1 MATFKTVLGQM
12 RADGTRN
19 VKIRIVNRSSNTL
32 VSTSMYVTSKQL
44 TRSGQIKDY
53 QVLDACEAIIR
64 QWRGTVVKLGSAAD
78 TLSAKDLAHILKN
91 AEVDIFRLNFI
102 EHIREVAKTKHGQTS
117 HNYCVMAKSLERFS
131 RNLDVNDI
139 TPQLLKNYE
148 QWLRDTGISPGT
160 ITQYMTLVRSA
171 HNAARL
177 QYNDEEAGVTR
188 IPRQPF
194 NRYKIPQAPAP
205 APRGVDLEV
214 LQAIVDLEDEP
225 SVKSRRNIAHDC
237 FVLSFALGGMNYA
250 DIYSL
255 PFDALKGD
263 YIEYNRQKTRD
274 ARADNALYR
283 VKVIDEIR
291 PLLTRY
297 RDPAKKR
304 LFRFYSHYTTLN
316 SFRESICFGMSCIE
330 KIVPYKRHYTFYAAR
345 HTYASL
351 AYNVAK
357 IDKYTVHE
365 LLNHSD
371 KEMKITDRYIERDWQ
386 PLFDAHERIVR
397 LIKWL

>member
-1 MATFKTVLGQM
+1 MATFKTILGQL

-19 VKIRIVNRSSNTL
+19 VKIRIVAGKTNTL

-53 QVLDACEAIIR
+53 QVLDACNAIISK
-64 QWRGTVVKLGSAAD
+64 WRDTIVKLGSAASL
-78 TLSAKDLAHILKN
+78 LSAKDLAHILKN

-102 EHIREVAKTKHGQTS
+102 EHIREVAKTKRGQTS
-117 HNYCVMAKSLERFS
+117 RNYCVMARSLERFS

-148 QWLRDTGISPGT
+148 QWLRDADISPGT

-194 NRYKIPQAPAP
+194 AKYKIPQPPVPVA
-205 APRGVDLEV
+205 RGVDLGT
-214 LQAIVDLEDEP
+214 LQAIIDLEDEP
-225 SVKSRRNIAHDC
+225 SVKSRRNIARDC
-237 FVLSFALGGMNYA
+237 FALSFALGGMNYA
-250 DIYSL
+250 DIYAL
-255 PFDALKGD
+255 PYDALKGD

-274 ARADNALYR
+274 ARADDALYR

-357 IDKYTVHE
+357 IDKYMVHE

-386 PLFDAHERIVR
+386 RLFDAHTKIVE
-397 LIKWL
+397 LIKW

>member
-1 MATFKTVLGQM
+1 MATFKTTLGQL

-19 VKIRIVNRSSNTL
+19 VKIRIVAGKTNTL
-32 VSTSMYVTSKQL
+32 VSTANYVTSKQL

-78 TLSAKDLAHILKN
+78 ALSAKELAHILKN

-102 EHIREVAKTKHGQTS
+102 EHIREVAKTKRGQTS
-117 HNYCVMAKSLERFS
+117 RNYCVMARSLERFS

-160 ITQYMTLVRSA
+160 ITQYMTLVRAA

-194 NRYKIPQAPAP
+194 NRYKIPQAPLP

-214 LQAIVDLEDEP
+214 LQAIIDLEDEP
-225 SVKSRRNIAHDC
+225 SVKSRRNIARDC

-274 ARADNALYR
+274 ARADDALYR
-283 VKVIDEIR
+283 VKVVDEIR

-304 LFRFYSHYTTLN
+304 LFRFYSHYTSLN
-316 SFRESICFGMSCIE
+316 SFRESICFGMMCIE
-330 KIVPYKRHYTFYAAR
+330 KVIPYKRHYTFYAAR

-371 KEMKITDRYIERDWQ
+371 NEMKITDRYIERDWQ
-386 PLFDAHERIVR
+386 RLFDAHTKIVE
-397 LIKWL
+397 LIKW

>member
-1 MATFKTVLGQM
+1 MATFKTILGQL

-19 VKIRIVNRSSNTL
+19 VKIRIVAGKSNTL

-53 QVLDACEAIIR
+53 QVLDACNAIISK
-64 QWRGTVVKLGSAAD
+64 WRDTIVKLGSAAIL
-78 TLSAKDLAHILKN
+78 LSAKDLAHILKN

-102 EHIREVAKTKHGQTS
+102 EHIREVAKTKRGQTS
-117 HNYCVMAKSLERFS
+117 RNYCVMARSLERFS

-188 IPRQPF
+188 VPRQPF
-194 NRYKIPQAPAP
+194 AKYKIPQPPVPVA
-205 APRGVDLEV
+205 RGVDLET
-214 LQAIVDLEDEP
+214 LQAIIDLEDEP

-274 ARADNALYR
+274 ARADDALYR

-371 KEMKITDRYIERDWQ
+371 NEMRITDRYIERDWQ
-386 PLFDAHERIVR
+386 RLFDAHTKIVE
-397 LIKWL
+397 LIKW

>member
-19 VKIRIVNRSSNTL
+19 VKIRIVAGKTNTL
-32 VSTSMYVTSKQL
+32 VSTAMYVTSKQL

-53 QVLDACEAIIR
+53 QVLDACNAIISK
-64 QWRGTVVKLGSAAD
+64 WRDTIVKLGSAASL
-78 TLSAKDLAHILKN
+78 LSAKDLAHILKN

-102 EHIREVAKTKHGQTS
+102 EHIREVAKTKRGQTS
-117 HNYCVMAKSLERFS
+117 RNYCVMARSLERFS

-148 QWLRDTGISPGT
+148 QWLRDADISPGT

-194 NRYKIPQAPAP
+194 AKYKIPQPPVPVA
-205 APRGVDLEV
+205 RGVDLET
-214 LQAIVDLEDEP
+214 LQAIIDLEDEP
-225 SVKSRRNIAHDC
+225 SVKSRRNIARDC
-237 FVLSFALGGMNYA
+237 FALSFALGGMNYA

-274 ARADNALYR
+274 ARADDALYR

-291 PLLTRY
+291 PLLIRY

-330 KIVPYKRHYTFYAAR
+330 KILPYKRHYTFYAAR

-386 PLFDAHERIVR
+386 RLFDAHERIVR
-397 LIKWL
+397 LVKWL

>member
-1 MATFKTVLGQM
+1 MATFKKTLGQM

-19 VKIRIVNRSSNTL
+19 VKIRIVARKTNTL
-32 VSTSMYVTSKQL
+32 VSTAMYVTSKQV
-44 TRSGQIKDY
+44 TRGGQIKDA
-53 QVLDACEAIIR
+53 QVLDACDTIIR
-64 QWRGTVVKLGSAAD
+64 KWRDTVAKLGGAAD
-78 TLSAKDLAHILKN
+78 VLSAKDLAHILKN
-91 AEVDIFRLNFI
+91 AEVDVFRLDFI
-102 EHIREVAKTKHGQTS
+102 ELIREVAKTKRGQTS

-139 TPQLLKNYE
+139 TPQFLKNYE

-194 NRYKIPQAPAP
+194 AKYKIPQPPVPVA
-205 APRGVDLEV
+205 RGVDLET
-214 LQAIVDLEDEP
+214 LQAIIDLEDEP
-225 SVKSRRNIAHDC
+225 SVKSRRNLAHDC

-250 DIYSL
+250 DIYAL
-255 PFDALKGD
+255 PYDALKGD
-263 YIEYNRQKTRD
+263 FIEYNRQKTRD
-274 ARADNALYR
+274 ARADDALYR
-283 VKVIDEIR
+283 VNVIDEIR

-304 LFRFYSHYTTLN
+304 LFRFYSHYTTLK
-316 SFRESICFGMSCIE
+316 SFRESICFGMEGIE
-330 KIVPYKRHYTFYAAR
+330 RAVPYKRHYTFYAAR

-371 KEMKITDRYIERDWQ
+371 NEMKITDRYIERDWQ
-386 PLFDAHERIVR
+386 RLFDAHERIVR
-397 LIKWL
+397 LIKW

>member
-1 MATFKTVLGQM
+1 MATFKTILGQL

-19 VKIRIVNRSSNTL
+19 VKIRIVAGKTNTL
-32 VSTSMYVTSKQL
+32 VSTAMYVTSKQI

-53 QVLDACEAIIR
+53 QVLDACNAIISK
-64 QWRGTVVKLGSAAD
+64 WRDTIVKLGSAASL
-78 TLSAKDLAHILKN
+78 LSAKDLAHILKN

-102 EHIREVAKTKHGQTS
+102 EHIREVAKTKRGQTS
-117 HNYCVMAKSLERFS
+117 HNYCVMARSLERFS

-139 TPQLLKNYE
+139 TPQLLKTYE
-148 QWLRDTGISPGT
+148 QWLRDADISPGT

-171 HNAARL
+171 HNAARF

-194 NRYKIPQAPAP
+194 AKYKIPQPPAP
-205 APRGVDLEV
+205 AARGVDLET
-214 LQAIVDLEDEP
+214 LQAIIDLDDEP
-225 SVKSRRNIAHDC
+225 SANSRRNLAHDC

-250 DIYSL
+250 DIYAL

-263 YIEYNRQKTRD
+263 YIEYNRQKTRE
-274 ARADNALYR
+274 ARVDNALYR

-304 LFRFYSHYTTLN
+304 LFRFYTHYTTLN
-316 SFRESICFGMSCIE
+316 SFRESICFGMACI
-330 KIVPYKRHYTFYAAR
+330 KKAIPYKRHYTFYAAR

>member
-19 VKIRIVNRSSNTL
+19 VKIRIVAGKTNTL
-32 VSTSMYVTSKQL
+32 VSTAMYVTSKQL

-53 QVLDACEAIIR
+53 QVLDACNAIISK
-64 QWRGTVVKLGSAAD
+64 WRDTIVKLGSAASL
-78 TLSAKDLAHILKN
+78 LSAKDLAHILKN

-102 EHIREVAKTKHGQTS
+102 EHIREVAKTKRGQTS
-117 HNYCVMAKSLERFS
+117 RNYCVMARSLERFS

-194 NRYKIPQAPAP
+194 NRYKIPQPPVPVA
-205 APRGVDLEV
+205 RGVDLEA
-214 LQAIVDLEDEP
+214 LQAIIDLEDEP
-225 SVKSRRNIAHDC
+225 SVKSRRNLAHDC

-250 DIYSL
+250 DIYAL
-255 PFDALKGD
+255 PYDALKGD

-274 ARADNALYR
+274 ARADDALYR

-291 PLLTRY
+291 PLLIRY

-371 KEMKITDRYIERDWQ
+371 DEMKITDRYIERDWQ
-386 PLFDAHERIVR
+386 RLFDAHEKIVK
-397 LIKWL
+397 LVKL

>member
-1 MATFKTVLGQM
+1 MATFKTTLGQI

-19 VKIRIVNRSSNTL
+19 VKIRIVARKTNTL
-32 VSTSMYVTSKQL
+32 VSTAMYVTSKQV
-44 TRSGQIKDY
+44 TRGGQIKDA
-53 QVLDACEAIIR
+53 QVLDACDTIIR
-64 QWRGTVVKLGSAAD
+64 KWRDTVAKLGGAAD
-78 TLSAKDLAHILKN
+78 VLSAKELAHILKN
-91 AEVDIFRLNFI
+91 AEVDVFRLDFM
-102 EHIREVAKTKHGQTS
+102 EHIREVAKTKRGQTS

-139 TPQLLKNYE
+139 TPQFLKNYE

-194 NRYKIPQAPAP
+194 TKYKIPQAPAP
-205 APRGVDLEV
+205 VARGVDLET
-214 LQAIVDLEDEP
+214 LQAIIDLDDEP
-225 SVKSRRNIAHDC
+225 SVKSRRNLAHDC

-250 DIYSL
+250 DIYAL
-255 PFDALKGD
+255 PYDALKGD

-274 ARADNALYR
+274 ARADDALYR

-291 PLLTRY
+291 PMLTRY

-304 LFRFYSHYTTLN
+304 LFRFYSHYTTLK
-316 SFRESICFGMSCIE
+316 SFRESICFGME
-330 KIVPYKRHYTFYAAR
+330 GVERAVPYKRHYTYYAAR

-371 KEMKITDRYIERDWQ
+371 NEMKITDRYIERDWQ
-386 PLFDAHERIVR
+386 RLFDAHTKIVE
-397 LIKWL
+397 LIKW

>member
-1 MATFKTVLGQM
+1 MATFKTTLGQL

-19 VKIRIVNRSSNTL
+19 VKIRIVAGKTNTL
-32 VSTSMYVTSKQL
+32 VSTAMYVTSKQM

-53 QVLDACEAIIR
+53 QVLDACNAIISK
-64 QWRGTVVKLGSAAD
+64 WRDTIVKLGSAASL
-78 TLSAKDLAHILKN
+78 LSAKDLAHILKN
-91 AEVDIFRLNFI
+91 ADVDIFRLNFI
-102 EHIREVAKTKHGQTS
+102 EHIREVAKTKRGQTS
-117 HNYCVMAKSLERFS
+117 HNYCVMARSLERFS

-177 QYNDEEAGVTR
+177 QYNDEDAGVTR

-194 NRYKIPQAPAP
+194 TKYKIPQPPAP

-214 LQAIVDLEDEP
+214 LQAIIDLEDEP
-225 SVKSRRNIAHDC
+225 SANSRRNLAHNC
-237 FVLSFALGGMNYA
+237 FMLSFALGGMNYA
-250 DIYSL
+250 DIYAL
-255 PFDALKGD
+255 PYDALKGG

-274 ARADNALYR
+274 ARADDALYR

-304 LFRFYSHYTTLN
+304 LFRFYSHYTTLK
-316 SFRESICFGMSCIE
+316 SFRESICFGME
-330 KIVPYKRHYTFYAAR
+330 GVERAVPYKRHYTFYAAR

-371 KEMKITDRYIERDWQ
+371 NEMKITDRYIERDWQ
-386 PLFDAHERIVR
+386 RLFDAHEKIVK
-397 LIKWL
+397 LVKW

>member
-1 MATFKTVLGQM
+1 MATFKTILGQL

-19 VKIRIVNRSSNTL
+19 VKIRIVAGKSNTL
-32 VSTSMYVTSKQL
+32 VSTAMYVTSKQL

-53 QVLDACEAIIR
+53 QVLDACNAIISK
-64 QWRGTVVKLGSAAD
+64 WRDTIVKLGSAASL
-78 TLSAKDLAHILKN
+78 LSAKDLAHILKN

-102 EHIREVAKTKHGQTS
+102 EHIREVAKTKRGQTS
-117 HNYCVMAKSLERFS
+117 RNYCVMARSLERFS

-194 NRYKIPQAPAP
+194 TKYKIPQPPAP
-205 APRGVDLEV
+205 APRGVDLET
-214 LQAIVDLEDEP
+214 LQAIIDLEDE
-225 SVKSRRNIAHDC
+225 SSAKSRRNLAHDC

-255 PFDALKGD
+255 PYDALKGD
-263 YIEYNRQKTRD
+263 YIEYNRQKTRE
-274 ARADNALYR
+274 ARVDNALYR

-291 PLLTRY
+291 PLLIRY

-316 SFRESICFGMSCIE
+316 SFRESICFGMACIK

-386 PLFDAHERIVR
+386 PLFDAHTKIVE
-397 LIKWL
+397 LIKW

>member
-1 MATFKTVLGQM
+1 MATFKTTLGQM

-19 VKIRIVNRSSNTL
+19 VKIRIVARKTNTL
-32 VSTSMYVTSKQL
+32 VSTAMYVTSKQV
-44 TRSGQIKDY
+44 TRGGQIKDA
-53 QVLDACEAIIR
+53 QVLDACDMIIR
-64 QWRGTVVKLGSAAD
+64 KWRDTVAKLGGAAD
-78 TLSAKDLAHILKN
+78 VLSAKDLAHILKN
-91 AEVDIFRLNFI
+91 AEVDVFRLDFI
-102 EHIREVAKTKHGQTS
+102 EHVHEVAKTKHGQTS

-139 TPQLLKNYE
+139 TPQFLKNYE

-194 NRYKIPQAPAP
+194 AKYKIPQPPVPA
-205 APRGVDLEV
+205 ARGVDLGT
-214 LQAIVDLEDEP
+214 LQAIIDLEDEP
-225 SVKSRRNIAHDC
+225 SAKSRRNLAHDC

-250 DIYSL
+250 DIYAL
-255 PFDALKGD
+255 PYDALKGD

-274 ARADNALYR
+274 ARADDALYR

-291 PLLTRY
+291 PMLTRY

-304 LFRFYSHYTTLN
+304 LFRFYSHYTTLK
-316 SFRESICFGMSCIE
+316 SFRESICFGMACIE
-330 KIVPYKRHYTFYAAR
+330 KAIPYKRHYTFYAAR

-357 IDKYTVHE
+357 VDKYTVHE

-371 KEMKITDRYIERDWQ
+371 NEMKITDRYIERDWQ
-386 PLFDAHERIVR
+386 RLFDAHTKIVE
-397 LIKWL
+397 LIKW

>member
-1 MATFKTVLGQM
+1 MATFKTTLGQI

-19 VKIRIVNRSSNTL
+19 VKIRIVARKTNTL
-32 VSTSMYVTSKQL
+32 VSTAMYVTSKQV
-44 TRSGQIKDY
+44 TRGGQIKDA
-53 QVLDACEAIIR
+53 QVLDACGTIIR
-64 QWRGTVVKLGSAAD
+64 KWRDTVAKLGGAAD
-78 TLSAKDLAHILKN
+78 VLSAKDLAHILKN
-91 AEVDIFRLNFI
+91 AEVDVFRLDFI
-102 EHIREVAKTKHGQTS
+102 EHIREVAKTKRGQTS

-139 TPQLLKNYE
+139 TPQLLKSYE
-148 QWLRDTGISPGT
+148 QWLRDADISPGT

-194 NRYKIPQAPAP
+194 AKYKIPQPPAP
-205 APRGVDLEV
+205 AARGVDLEI
-214 LQAIVDLEDEP
+214 LQAIIDLEDEP
-225 SVKSRRNIAHDC
+225 SVKSRRNLAHDC

-250 DIYSL
+250 DIYAL
-255 PFDALKGD
+255 PYDALKGD
-263 YIEYNRQKTRD
+263 FIEYNRQKTRD
-274 ARADNALYR
+274 ARADDALYR

-304 LFRFYSHYTTLN
+304 LFRFYSHYTTLK
-316 SFRESICFGMSCIE
+316 SFRESICFGMEGIE
-330 KIVPYKRHYTFYAAR
+330 RAVPYRRHYTFYAAR

-371 KEMKITDRYIERDWQ
+371 NEMKITDRYIERDWQ
-386 PLFDAHERIVR
+386 RLFDAHERIVR
-397 LIKWL
+397 LIKW